1 MKKYAKSI
9 WVWIILG
16 IFLPVCHAQECLTKF
31 PEECNPERIGLKLAE
46 RFLASGHMSPRL
58 ISYPEVCTWYGALRF
73 ADVTNNKE
81 LQDRLEAR
89 FQPLYT
95 TEKHLF
101 PKKNHVDF
109 NMFGSLPLELYN
121 LTKNVKYYDLGMSY
135 ADAQW
140 ELPED
145 ATPEQRAY
153 AARGLSWQTRMWID
167 DMYMITILQSK
178 AYQVTGDS
186 KYMDRAAKEMVAY
199 LDSIQQPNG
208 LFYHAPDVPF
218 YWARGNGWFAVGMA
232 EMLSY
237 LPEKHPDRPWI
248 LKGYLKM
255 METLKNYQNSQG
267 TWYQLIDKPDTWVE
281 TSGSAMFVYAMI
293 QGVRNGWL
301 DVNVY
306 GSVARKG
313 WIGLI
318 PYINTDGDVTE
329 VCKGTGKKNDEQY
342 YYDRPRIVG
351 DFHGQAPM
359 LWCAYSLTEVNR

>member
-121 LTKNVKYYDLGMSY
+121 LTKNVKYYDLGISY

-199 LDSIQQPNG
+199 LVAFSS
-208 LFYHAPDVPF
+208 L
-218 YWARGNGWFAVGMA
+218 MSC
-232 EMLSY
+232 LSC
-237 LPEKHPDRPWI
+237 
-248 LKGYLKM
+248 
-255 METLKNYQNSQG
+255 
-267 TWYQLIDKPDTWVE
+267 
-281 TSGSAMFVYAMI
+281 SG
-293 QGVRNGWL
+293 
-301 DVNVY
+301 
-306 GSVARKG
+306 
-313 WIGLI
+313 
-318 PYINTDGDVTE
+318 
-329 VCKGTGKKNDEQY
+329 
-342 YYDRPRIVG
+342 
-351 DFHGQAPM
+351 
-359 LWCAYSLTEVNR
+359 

>member
-9 WVWIILG
+9 WVWIIWG

-31 PEECNPERIGLKLAE
+31 PEECNLERIGLKLAE

-121 LTKNVKYYDLGMSY
+121 LTKNVKYYDLGISY

-167 DMYMITILQSK
+167 DMYMITI
-178 AYQVTGDS
+178 Y
-186 KYMDRAAKEMVAY
+186 
-199 LDSIQQPNG
+199 
-208 LFYHAPDVPF
+208 
-218 YWARGNGWFAVGMA
+218 
-232 EMLSY
+232 
-237 LPEKHPDRPWI
+237 
-248 LKGYLKM
+248 
-255 METLKNYQNSQG
+255 SQK
-267 TWYQLIDKPDTWVE
+267 LI
-281 TSGSAMFVYAMI
+281 
-293 QGVRNGWL
+293 R
-301 DVNVY
+301 
-306 GSVARKG
+306 
-313 WIGLI
+313 
-318 PYINTDGDVTE
+318 
-329 VCKGTGKKNDEQY
+329 
-342 YYDRPRIVG
+342 
-351 DFHGQAPM
+351 
-359 LWCAYSLTEVNR
+359 

>member
-1 MKKYAKSI
+1 MKKYAKPI

-31 PEECNPERIGLKLAE
+31 PDECNPERIGLKLAE

-95 TEKHLF
+95 TEQHLF

-153 AARGLSWQTRMWID
+153 AARGAFL
-167 DMYMITILQSK
+167 
-178 AYQVTGDS
+178 A
-186 KYMDRAAKEMVAY
+186 
-199 LDSIQQPNG
+199 
-208 LFYHAPDVPF
+208 
-218 YWARGNGWFAVGMA
+218 
-232 EMLSY
+232 
-237 LPEKHPDRPWI
+237 
-248 LKGYLKM
+248 
-255 METLKNYQNSQG
+255 
-267 TWYQLIDKPDTWVE
+267 DTYV
-281 TSGSAMFVYAMI
+281 
-293 QGVRNGWL
+293 
-301 DVNVY
+301 D
-306 GSVARKG
+306 
-313 WIGLI
+313 
-318 PYINTDGDVTE
+318 
-329 VCKGTGKKNDEQY
+329 
-342 YYDRPRIVG
+342 
-351 DFHGQAPM
+351 
-359 LWCAYSLTEVNR
+359 